1 MVNLPFL
8 HQLLAIFSLQ
18 YLYIY
23 KYDVT
28 MCLCRINIY
37 CHGNRCSVVDIFTTH
52 CPFCDL
58 LSTDKIFVDQGHIIV
73 SHCNIIFLRLNSL
86 FVCFMIVRLAFSF
99 SYFFSLFIRFNSHIR
114 CDYYTHHCFFQLPY
128 FIFISLFIVFFLYL
142 KHSVVVCHSVCVL
155 LLLMCFFYFK

>member
-28 MCLCRINIY
+28 TCLCRINIY
-37 CHGNRCSVVDIFTTH
+37 CHGNRCSVVDIFSIH
-52 CPFCDL
+52 CPFC
-58 LSTDKIFVDQGHIIV
+58 STDKPSVDQGHIIV
-73 SHCNIIFLRLNSL
+73 SHCNYYYFSSFELIICL
-86 FVCFMIVRLAFSF
+86 FVCLAFSF

-142 KHSVVVCHSVCVL
+142 KHSVVVCHSVCVASTHVLFL
-155 LLLMCFFYFK
+155 L

>member
-28 MCLCRINIY
+28 TCLCRINIY

-99 SYFFSLFIRFNSHIR
+99 SYFFSLFYSFQFSHTLR
-114 CDYYTHHCFFQLPY
+114 LLHSSLFFSIAIFY
-128 FIFISLFIVFFLYL
+128 FHFIVYSLLFIS
-142 KHSVVVCHSVCVL
+142 
-155 LLLMCFFYFK
+155 